1 MIVPENGELKKIAQ
15 QLLSL
20 ADNPKDVDY
29 VMWPEPG
36 FRVPEELAGRF
47 VALRKSLETPKADVP
62 AVEGAS
68 ADEAPVE
75 PVKRKPGRPKK
86 NVEDQ

>member
-1 MIVPENGELKKIAQ
+1 MIIPEHGELKKIAQ
-15 QLLSL
+15 QLLAL

-36 FRVPEELAGRF
+36 FRVPEELAGKF
-47 VALRKSLETPKADVP
+47 VAFREGSDKSEAEVP
-62 AVEGAS
+62 ATEQ
-68 ADEAPVE
+68 APAE